1 LKAKEKIMAW
11 EEFERNGLTG
21 ISGDRPIDEMALALK
36 KIVTAYED
44 RFSRRPTVIE
54 ILYALETVLTTHPT
68 RYVSDAEG
76 LKFGEIIVN
85 RNYEKGRDYVD
96 KTQYEAVY
104 TEATV
109 PGYYVVLRRNSDGQ
123 NQAKTEV
130 IKIPTLELQD
140 RTLICKYELLTDDI
154 TDQMAESLIVSVL
167 LDEFCDRYYQDKADR
182 IEFINVKSQA
192 RWTSPYVSAT

>member
-1 LKAKEKIMAW
+1 MAW
-11 EEFERNGLTG
+11 EEFERNGVKG
-21 ISGDRPIDEMALALK
+21 ISGDTPIDELDLALK
-36 KIVTAYED
+36 RIVTAYED
-44 RFSRRPTVIE
+44 RFSRKPTVSE
-54 ILYALETVLTTHPT
+54 LLYALETVVTTHPT

-76 LKFGEIIVN
+76 LKFGEIMVN
-85 RNYEKGRDYVD
+85 RNYQQGGDYVD

-123 NQAKTEV
+123 NQANTEV

-140 RTLICKYELLTDDI
+140 RTLICQYELLTDDI
-154 TDQMAESLIVSVL
+154 TDQMAETLIVSVL
-167 LDEFCDRYYQDKADR
+167 LDEYCDRYYEDKADK

-192 RWTSPYVSAT
+192 RWTSSYVSAT